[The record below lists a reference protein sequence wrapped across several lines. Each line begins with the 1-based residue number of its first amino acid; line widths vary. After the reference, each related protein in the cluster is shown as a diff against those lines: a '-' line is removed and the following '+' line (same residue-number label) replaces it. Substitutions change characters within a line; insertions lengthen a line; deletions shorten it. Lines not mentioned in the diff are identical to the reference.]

1 MSHRSFSSF
10 SFIRFSFIIYE
21 VKCNMCNAMIKL
33 CLETLNKNVYIEIAI
48 DWNKKIKTISYFNKM
63 NKYLIILYH
72 THNARHILANIIL
85 DSKIETSSRA
95 TVHSYLL
102 NTVGLGIGTSS
113 PINDRAHAYTPGR
126 PGSSHP
132 SPSIE
137 SNAITS
143 NYRTTCPCLL
153 PF

>member
-1 MSHRSFSSF
+1 
-10 SFIRFSFIIYE
+10 
-21 VKCNMCNAMIKL
+21 
-33 CLETLNKNVYIEIAI
+33 
-48 DWNKKIKTISYFNKM
+48 M

-113 PINDRAHAYTPGR
+113 PINDRAHAWQTREQPSERIDRVKCHYIQLQNDMSM
-126 PGSSHP
+126 SSTFLDV
-132 SPSIE
+132 SLCR
-137 SNAITS
+137 ALR
-143 NYRTTCPCLL
+143 YL
-153 PF
+153 PPWRDLTAL